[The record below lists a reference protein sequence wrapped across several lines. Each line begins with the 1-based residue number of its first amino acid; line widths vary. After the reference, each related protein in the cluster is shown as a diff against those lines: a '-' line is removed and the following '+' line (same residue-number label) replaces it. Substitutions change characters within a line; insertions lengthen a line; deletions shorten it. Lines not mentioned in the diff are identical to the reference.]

1 MKSLTCDTPVALHS
15 HIARDSK
22 RKQVT
27 SILWEQTVWHGSW
40 SDVACVNRNGR
51 QKQTAQQK
59 QIVEENINSTHT
71 HIFTQTHCSQAM
83 VYWSL
88 HLSKTQLKPPTQDIN
103 NTNCQ
108 QWHLSR
114 MEMDLAARGQSILEA
129 DVLKARKRDMFQ
141 DLSNFH
147 SSD

>member
-1 MKSLTCDTPVALHS
+1 MESLTCDTRVALHS

-27 SILWEQTVWHGSW
+27 SILWEQTVWDGSW
-40 SDVACVNRNGR
+40 SDVACVNREGR

-59 QIVEENINSTHT
+59 QIVEENINSTHIHT
-71 HIFTQTHCSQAM
+71 HLLQAV
-83 VYWSL
+83 VYWCI
-88 HLSKTQLKPPTQDIN
+88 HLSNTQLKPPTQDIN

-129 DVLKARKRDMFQ
+129 DVLKARKKDMFQ